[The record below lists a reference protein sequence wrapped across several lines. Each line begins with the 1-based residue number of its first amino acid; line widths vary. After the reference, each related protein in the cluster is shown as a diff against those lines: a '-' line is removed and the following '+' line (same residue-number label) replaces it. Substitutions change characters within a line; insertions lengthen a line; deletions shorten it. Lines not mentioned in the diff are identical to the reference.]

1 MTTPAPWTPGASPGK
16 SRPWPMRGKLHT
28 PAPGIPEYM
37 TGRGS
42 PEARY
47 APHASGSCRSARGCI
62 LA

>member
-1 MTTPAPWTPGASPGK
+1 MTTPAPWTPGEPREIQALADAREAAHARAGY
-16 SRPWPMRGKLHT
+16 
-28 PAPGIPEYM
+28 PEYM

-47 APHASGSCRSARGCI
+47 APYASGSCRSARGCI